1 MIVVSEQSSVVTKKQ
16 RVVFY
21 IDRSTKELLG
31 RLAEEDNR
39 SLSNWLENLVLKEIK
54 EREKKEDANNRL

>member
-54 EREKKEDANNRL
+54 EREKKQDANNRL